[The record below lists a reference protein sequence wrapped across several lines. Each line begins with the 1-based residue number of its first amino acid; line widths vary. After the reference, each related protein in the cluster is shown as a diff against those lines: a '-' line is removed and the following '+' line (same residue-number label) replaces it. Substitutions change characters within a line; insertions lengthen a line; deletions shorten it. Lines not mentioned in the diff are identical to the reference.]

1 MDDIKWYKPSI
12 HGRSWHCFPIR
23 PTSVS
28 EESCTSCGK
37 AFEAGG
43 LTVWPCLG
51 APDDIRMPGFPICMY
66 IYIICFIF
74 FIHLFIHT
82 QRDINLYVCVY
93 CSCLGTPKLL
103 DVRSFLSLEKR
114 SVQQKP
120 MPLAREKCYPSRC
133 CESPG
138 RSEHLWKLI
147 DWWEADSLRLLGWGK
162 KTQMAGKRW

>member
-1 MDDIKWYKPSI
+1 M
-12 HGRSWHCFPIR
+12 
-23 PTSVS
+23 
-28 EESCTSCGK
+28 
-37 AFEAGG
+37 
-43 LTVWPCLG
+43 
-51 APDDIRMPGFPICMY
+51 
-66 IYIICFIF
+66 
-74 FIHLFIHT
+74 
-82 QRDINLYVCVY
+82 CVY
-93 CSCLGTPKLL
+93 CSRLGTPKLL

-162 KTQMAGKRW
+162 KRKWQVKDGKCGYLVEPTMQYSRLACPQQISESRQRLVVPSCNWFFFCPACNRHLMQMLRTKESTIDIQLNYASFTIRGHLRKT